1 MPFPYAG
8 EICSLA
14 APLVWSVALIL
25 YKQTNVPAAS
35 MNLFKNSLALALL
48 VVTLVATGAPL
59 PVDRPVGD
67 WLLLVASALLGLAV
81 ADTLLFFG
89 LARVDASKVAIVDTL
104 YAPFVVLAAWLVLG
118 EAPTLWFLAGAGLVV
133 VGLAMATIQRG
144 AWRLRR
150 REEVVGLGIVAAAV
164 LCNALGVVLAKPVLA
179 RSGLVEVTASRLL
192 IGLIV
197 QSAWLASRGALRP
210 TLSVF
215 RPSPEW
221 RTLVPAA
228 VLGAYVSMLLWLGG
242 YKWADASLSAV
253 LNQSATVY
261 MLGLAALFLG
271 ERLRPV
277 QVGGALVAAVGAAWI
292 VATG

>member
-1 MPFPYAG
+1 
-8 EICSLA
+8 
-14 APLVWSVALIL
+14 
-25 YKQTNVPAAS
+25 
-35 MNLFKNSLALALL
+35 
-48 VVTLVATGAPL
+48 
-59 PVDRPVGD
+59 
-67 WLLLVASALLGLAV
+67 
-81 ADTLLFFG
+81 
-89 LARVDASKVAIVDTL
+89 
-104 YAPFVVLAAWLVLG
+104 
-118 EAPTLWFLAGAGLVV
+118 
-133 VGLAMATIQRG
+133 
-144 AWRLRR
+144 
-150 REEVVGLGIVAAAV
+150 
-164 LCNALGVVLAKPVLA
+164 
-179 RSGLVEVTASRLL
+179 
-192 IGLIV
+192 LIV